1 MLLLLYDKL
10 WQINYGQKVFS
21 EKAEPLILTVN
32 KSQSFP
38 IFSTA
43 HRDKIKQPRFKK
55 LQAYFINLYSFL

>member
-38 IFSTA
+38 NW
-43 HRDKIKQPRFKK
+43 KV
-55 LQAYFINLYSFL
+55 LLYSP

>member
-1 MLLLLYDKL
+1 MKLGIISIHSKMLLLLYDKL

-38 IFSTA
+38 NW
-43 HRDKIKQPRFKK
+43 KV
-55 LQAYFINLYSFL
+55 LLYSP